1 MADTVTDDLN
11 LDDVF
16 KPDAP
21 VTEAKPETAEPVD
34 TRPRDEHGRFASKQ
48 EQPAPEV
55 KAETPAPGEQAEAEA
70 TPRHVPLKELQ
81 TERQKRQEEARLRT
95 EAETR
100 AAVYERQL
108 AQLLQRQQQQEAPQQ
123 QAPDWYAEPDRAAQ
137 TLQQQV
143 SYQLTQ
149 TKVAMSQEF
158 MRSQHKDYPE
168 IEQVFTEAANRNP
181 QLWQQLYQHPMPAQ
195 FAYQQGKKLKAL
207 QEIGEDPDAY
217 RARIKEEAT
226 QQVLADLK
234 GGKIKL
240 TGQPV
245 PQTRFPGT
253 LADQTSAGMTQ
264 TAHVTDDAM
273 MADVFAR
280 RR

>member
-1 MADTVTDDLN
+1 MADPVTDDLN

-21 VTEAKPETAEPVD
+21 VSEAKPETAEPVD
-34 TRPRDEHGRFASKQ
+34 TRPRDEHGRFATKQ
-48 EQPAPEV
+48 EQPA
-55 KAETPAPGEQAEAEA
+55 TEAEA
-70 TPRHVPLKELQ
+70 AQPKPEEQSEAAPRHVPLKELQ
-81 TERQKRQEEARLRT
+81 SERQKRQEEARLRT

-100 AAVYERQL
+100 VAAYERQI
-108 AQLLQRQQQQEAPQQ
+108 AQMLQQQQQHEAPQQ
-123 QAPDWYAEPDRAAQ
+123 PDWYAEPDRAAHS
-137 TLQQQV
+137 LQQQV
-143 SYQLTQ
+143 NYQLTQ

-158 MRSQHKDYPE
+158 MRSQHKDYQE
-168 IEQVFTEAANRNP
+168 LEQVFTDAANRNP
-181 QLWQQLYQHPMPAQ
+181 QMWQQLYAHPMPAQ
-195 FAYQQGKKLKAL
+195 YAYQQGKRIKAM
-207 QEIGEDPDAY
+207 QDIGEDPDAY

-240 TGQPV
+240 NGQPV
-245 PQTRFPGT
+245 PTTRFPGT
-253 LADQTSAGMTQ
+253 LADQTSAGVTQ
-264 TAHVTDDAM
+264 TAQITDDAM